1 MTWFSLVSCAQLY
14 PGRPRSDKKMST
26 NSWMLPGSNLWDF
39 RFRTTAFRWPDCRN
53 PFTKEF
59 ASWNRWPHFF
69 VSGQNESS
77 RAIQISSFRLTDFSF
92 FFCFFFSCWAAHVHV
107 PVWDS
112 NSARGGYHQKSC
124 VERQWRN
131 RLDSHRDS
139 LSSKGHACRSRRGFI
154 SIHQPFSVN
163 FIWISNWTK
172 IPKILLIF

>member
-14 PGRPRSDKKMST
+14 RGRPRSDKKMST

-92 FFCFFFSCWAAHVHV
+92 FFVFFFLAEQHM
-107 PVWDS
+107 
-112 NSARGGYHQKSC
+112 YM
-124 VERQWRN
+124 
-131 RLDSHRDS
+131 S
-139 LSSKGHACRSRRGFI
+139 LSEIQIQHEEDITRNPVSKGNEEIALTPTEILYQVRDTRAVRDAVSFQFTSPFLSI
-154 SIHQPFSVN
+154 SFEFQIETKFQRFFLN
-163 FIWISNWTK
+163 F
-172 IPKILLIF
+172 